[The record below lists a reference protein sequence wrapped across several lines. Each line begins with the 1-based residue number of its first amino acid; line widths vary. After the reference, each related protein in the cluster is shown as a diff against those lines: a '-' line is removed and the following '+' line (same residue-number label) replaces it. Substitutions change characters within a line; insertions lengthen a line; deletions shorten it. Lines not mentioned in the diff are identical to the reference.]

1 VYIYKILTNREDLC
15 MAGKFDNGF
24 TPTQNFYAEVYGEK
38 PGREIDP
45 EGPTGDFPDTTDT
58 DSA

>member
-1 VYIYKILTNREDLC
+1 